1 MKYKMY
7 YEDDYDNIENVMND
21 IKDRSFHEWDDYDRE
36 GDTEDITL
44 RHDDDY
50 VDMENPNNWKI
61 TFGNTR
67 ERGYYGRDDYTHR
80 VPYWG
85 YYIFFFENGEQV
97 LIETDSENILDEIR
111 DFLNKYTCPQEVIL
125 NDDDDTMVI

>member
-7 YEDDYDNIENVMND
+7 YEDDYDIIENTMDD
-21 IKDRSFHEWDDYDRE
+21 IKERSFQEWKGYDRE

-44 RHDDDY
+44 KPDDDDE
-50 VDMENPNNWKI
+50 DMEDPYNWRI

-67 ERGYYGRDDYTHR
+67 ERGYSGRDNYTHR
-80 VPYWG
+80 VTYWG

-97 LIETDSENILDEIR
+97 LIETQSENILEELR
-111 DFLNKYTCPQEVIL
+111 DFIQKHTGSMELIL
-125 NDDDDTMVI
+125 NDDDDFVV